1 MDKKTVS
8 TKDITYTAVGVIL
21 IAIGAWISIPMTVP
35 FTLQTFSVFAVL
47 SILGGRKGTL
57 AVLVYLLTGM
67 IGFPVFSSFRGGAG
81 VLLGATGGY
90 LVGFIFIGI
99 SVMIAEKAGAGRIGA
114 IAAMVAGLLI
124 CYAFGTVWFI
134 SGYANDTGSVGVMT
148 ALSWCVFPFI
158 IPDLVK
164 LAAAAVLS
172 ERVKKILGIEASEK
186 ERK

>member
-1 MDKKTVS
+1 MMVLLKELEVDKKIIS

-35 FTLQTFSVFAVL
+35 FTLQTFAVFAVL
-47 SILGGRKGTL
+47 SILGGRRGTI

-67 IGFPVFSSFRGGAG
+67 IGFPVFSSFRGGAS

-99 SVMIAEKAGAGRIGA
+99 SVMIAEKAGAGKIGV
-114 IAAMVAGLLI
+114 IAAMLAGLFV

-134 SGYANDTGSVGVMT
+134 FGYANDTGSVGVMT

-158 IPDLVK
+158 IPDIIK
-164 LAAAAVLS
+164 LAVLKISS
-172 ERVKKILGIEASEK
+172 ER
-186 ERK
+186 